1 MLCQMQ
7 SSKGCTFS
15 IHCTATR
22 GNLPSLQEDSSML
35 EVQDDRQIALR
46 EQLDEK
52 KDQYQQ
58 ALQTEKDLIMQV
70 IHKYLVSSPPS

>member
-1 MLCQMQ
+1 
-7 SSKGCTFS
+7 
-15 IHCTATR
+15 
-22 GNLPSLQEDSSML
+22 ML

-70 IHKYLVSSPPS
+70 IHKYKHHLHLPDPSVQ